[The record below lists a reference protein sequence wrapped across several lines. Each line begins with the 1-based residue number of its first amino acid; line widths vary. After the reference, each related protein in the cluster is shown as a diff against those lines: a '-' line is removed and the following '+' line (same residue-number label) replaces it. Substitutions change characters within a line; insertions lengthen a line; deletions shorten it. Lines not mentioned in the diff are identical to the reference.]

1 MVAVVVAVKEEDGIL
16 IILKITDIPGH
27 LLDNYDQVYG
37 IVESR
42 SHLFQGTLY
51 NLVKFSCSYMMLLK
65 NKTKTKNQQEWLD
78 TAVVD
83 W

>member
-1 MVAVVVAVKEEDGIL
+1 MVVAVVVAVKEEDGIL

-42 SHLFQGTLY
+42 SHLFQGT
-51 NLVKFSCSYMMLLK
+51 
-65 NKTKTKNQQEWLD
+65 
-78 TAVVD
+78 
-83 W
+83 